1 MFLLIL
7 LTVLFIPF
15 LLIGGGL
22 ALFWKARRRAILG
35 WTGIFYLAVIPV
47 VLLGLGP
54 FFMARFV
61 SRAGTRQPDQL
72 LKDTPADSGIAYEN
86 VRFKARDGKE
96 LSGWLI
102 PPAQKNAIVILT
114 HGLFR
119 TRVEM
124 LSRAVALAKAGYG
137 ALLYDSRNHGTSE
150 KAIVSLGFYETQDVL
165 GAIDYLQH
173 RCQVS
178 PQSPK
183 IVLMGVS
190 MGAVATLRAAA
201 QSDRYAALVIDSPFS
216 SIRQTIIHH
225 SWLFFNLP
233 RFIFPPIFLFW
244 FQRFTGFDVDEVNTL
259 ECIARVQPVPLLV
272 IASEGD
278 RRMPPKVARRLFQEA
293 KAPLKRIEVFGNEV
307 SHGAAARLHPK
318 EYAVLLVGFL
328 DQALSL

>member
-22 ALFWKARRRAILG
+22 ALFWKARRRAILR
-35 WTGIFYLAVIPV
+35 WTGIFYLAAIPF

-61 SRAGTRQPDQL
+61 SRGGTRQPDRL

-102 PPAQKNAIVILT
+102 PPAQKNAVVILT

-173 RCQVS
+173 RGQV
-178 PQSPK
+178 SPK

-244 FQRFTGFDVDEVNTL
+244 FQLLTGFDVDEVNTL

-293 KAPLKRIEVFGNEV
+293 KAPVKRIEVFGNEV
-307 SHGAAARLHPK
+307 GHGASARLHPK
-318 EYAVLLVGFL
+318 EYAALLVGFL